1 VADSNPYKKLKL
13 IGKPGV
19 FSFVLR
25 LIGAFF
31 DVDVIKLDQIYQFRD
46 FFKADLV
53 DFVLT
58 DVIMVASLLD
68 DFFVIFVF
76 F

>member
-1 VADSNPYKKLKL
+1 VADSNPYKKLEL
-13 IGKPGV
+13 IGKPRV

-25 LIGAFF
+25 LIGVFF
-31 DVDVIKLDQIYQFRD
+31 DVDVIKLDQIHQFRD
-46 FFKADLV
+46 LFKADLV

-58 DVIMVASLLD
+58 HVIIVGSLFD